1 MEHFRPLG
9 IMALTVIGGAG
20 PLGRSI
26 LRALGGHYTDLRL
39 GDMYPFRPAVYR
51 LQEQL
56 APQSLTKHALSHP
69 TSLKLALTGA
79 AHAIIVT
86 HDYYKLAHSKNFFVE
101 KAAFM
106 AKELGVKRLTLVY
119 PLGYDQ
125 LNPADGEPEKLRK
138 ASEERAKTLM
148 PELSIL
154 RTNLVFGGDGAD
166 HAISIALQMLYES
179 KSPAFPNEGKAK
191 FQPVHEDDVISTLQ
205 SLQPKEDVTLSGPE
219 TLSWGEICSVLRAHV
234 GRKDANLGGGLEGL
248 KTMLAQSTWVG
259 DLLYPSHVQQLY
271 WLLAQDRLPVPTKT
285 GTKKFAET
293 YAAEAYKGAS
303 EKFWW
308 RVIAD

>member
-1 MEHFRPLG
+1 
-9 IMALTVIGGAG
+9 MALAVIGGAG

-26 LRALGGHYTDLRL
+26 LRASAGHYTDIRL

-51 LQEQL
+51 LQECL
-56 APQSLTKHALSHP
+56 APQTFTKHALSHP

-79 AHAIIVT
+79 VHAIVVT

-106 AKELGVKRLTLVY
+106 AKQLGVKRLTLVY

-138 ASEERAKTLM
+138 EAEERAKTLM

-154 RTNLVFGGDGAD
+154 RTSMVFGGEGTD
-166 HAISIALQMLYES
+166 HALSIALQQLSEN
-179 KSPAFPNEGKAK
+179 KSPAFPNEGRAK
-191 FQPVHEDDVISTLQ
+191 FQPVHEDDVLSALRA
-205 SLQPKEDVTLSGPE
+205 LQPKEDVTLAGPE
-219 TLSWGEICSVLRAHV
+219 TLSWAEMCNVLKEHV
-234 GRKDANLGGGLEGL
+234 GQKEVALGGGLEGVR
-248 KTMLAQSTWVG
+248 TVLAQSGWFG

-285 GTKKFAET
+285 GTKKFAE
-293 YAAEAYKGAS
+293 AYPAGAFKGAAD
-303 EKFWW
+303 KFWW